1 MKTHARTGLA
11 RKILTELDARPG
23 QSSGDL
29 AASLGAEVRACIY
42 SLGTLVTD
50 SKVIRTGTRQM
61 PDRRKSCALYA
72 LTKLGRDALA
82 KVQPSAM
89 PKAVPKP
96 PSRETG
102 QAPQTVEEFLAAG
115 GRIER
120 LPTTWSPP
128 TKYPPYRGIA

>member
-1 MKTHARTGLA
+1 MSTHARTGLA

-29 AASLGAEVRACIY
+29 AAVLGADVRACIY

-61 PDRRKSCALYA
+61 PDRRKDCALYA

-102 QAPQTVEEFLAAG
+102 AVETVDEFLARG
-115 GRIER
+115 GKVQK
-120 LPTTWSPP
+120 LGTTWSPP
-128 TKYPPYRGIA
+128 TRYPQFRGVL